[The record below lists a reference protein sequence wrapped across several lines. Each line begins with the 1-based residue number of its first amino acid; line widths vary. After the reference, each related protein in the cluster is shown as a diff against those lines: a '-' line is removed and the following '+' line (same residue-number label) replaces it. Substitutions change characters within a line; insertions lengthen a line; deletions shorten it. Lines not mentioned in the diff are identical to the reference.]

1 MNSILLTGSRGLIG
15 KEAILP
21 LREMGFNIFA
31 PAKSEMNILD
41 LNSVRKFMEKQKPQY
56 LLHFAWFTGENYLK
70 DEINIPLKDSSL
82 ELLKIF
88 TENGGKRAVFAG
100 TCFETWGAETLYA
113 KCKNELREQ
122 AMAFCSRN
130 EISFGWGRI
139 YYVFGHGE
147 RETRL
152 LPYIV
157 NSLKNGQ
164 KAVIKGGSLLR
175 DYMYSKDIAAAFAKF
190 LASEAEGIVDIC
202 SGEAVPIAS
211 IASMIARKLKKE
223 HLLEFAENT
232 AGQPPVIV
240 GDKTR
245 LALEVSFLPKYSLEQ
260 AIGCILEDVI

>member
-1 MNSILLTGSRGLIG
+1 MNSVLLTGSRGLIG

-21 LREMGFNIFA
+21 LKEIGFDIFA
-31 PAKSEMNILD
+31 PTKNEMNISDLD
-41 LNSVRKFMEKQKPQY
+41 SVRKFMEKQKPEY
-56 LLHFAWFTGENYLK
+56 LLHFAWFTGENYLN
-70 DEINIPLKDSSL
+70 DEINISLRDSSL

-88 TENGGKRAVFAG
+88 AENGGKRAVFAG
-100 TCFETWGAETLYA
+100 TCFEIWGAETLYA

-139 YYVFGHGE
+139 FYVFGHGE
-147 RETRL
+147 KETRL

-157 NSLKNGQ
+157 NSLKSEQ
-164 KAVIKGGSLLR
+164 RAIIKSGTLLR

-190 LASEAEGIVDIC
+190 LVSKVEGIVDIC
-202 SGEAVPIAS
+202 SGEAMQIAS
-211 IASMIARKLKKE
+211 IATMIAGKMKKE

-232 AGQPPVIV
+232 AGQPPIIV

-245 LALEVSFLPKYSLEQ
+245 LALEVGFVPKYNLEQ
-260 AIGCILEDVI
+260 AIDLILF